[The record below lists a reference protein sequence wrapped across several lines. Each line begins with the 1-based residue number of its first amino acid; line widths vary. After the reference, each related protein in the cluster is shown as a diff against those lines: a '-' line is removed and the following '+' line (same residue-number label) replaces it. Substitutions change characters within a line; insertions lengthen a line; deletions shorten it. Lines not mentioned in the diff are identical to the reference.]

1 MKEMQCTQDITV
13 RSIVGSKGQTFRL
26 DTPVPVR
33 AGQRVYYGIRTDG
46 TPVVSVAGDTPIFD
60 QVEIQR
66 FDPLADV
73 VGIAASDDARPS
85 VARRGLGLGLGS
97 FDRSGSFDRDDEYR
111 LIDALTEAAE
121 LIYRVL
127 DATATSTRQ
136 ITLPAEPSNRFLI
149 QLPR

>member
-13 RSIVGSKGQTFRL
+13 RSIFGSKGQTFRL
-26 DTPVPVR
+26 DTPVSVR

-46 TPVVSVAGDTPIFD
+46 TPVVSVAGETPIFD

-66 FDPLADV
+66 LDPLADV
-73 VGIAASDDARPS
+73 VGIAASDEARPS
-85 VARRGLGLGLGS
+85 VAGRLGLNAH
-97 FDRSGSFDRDDEYR
+97 DRRVSRDRDEEYR

-127 DATATSTRQ
+127 DATAASTRQ
-136 ITLPAEPSNRFLI
+136 ITLPADSSSRFLI
-149 QLPR
+149 PLPR

>member
-13 RSIVGSKGQTFRL
+13 RSIFGSKGQTFRL
-26 DTPVPVR
+26 DTPVSVR
-33 AGQRVYYGIRTDG
+33 AGQRVYYGIRIDG
-46 TPVVSVAGDTPIFD
+46 TPVVSVAGETPIFD

-66 FDPLADV
+66 LDPLADV
-73 VGIAASDDARPS
+73 VGIAASDDVKPTIAGR
-85 VARRGLGLGLGS
+85 LGLGDYDRRGS
-97 FDRSGSFDRDDEYR
+97 YDRDEEHR

-136 ITLPAEPSNRFLI
+136 ITLPAEPSSKFLI
-149 QLPR
+149 PLPR

>member
-46 TPVVSVAGDTPIFD
+46 TPVVSIAGDTPIFD

-73 VGIAASDDARPS
+73 VGIAASEDARPS
-85 VARRGLGLGLGS
+85 VARRGLGLGS
-97 FDRSGSFDRDDEYR
+97 FDRGGGLDTDDEFR

-127 DATATSTRQ
+127 DATAASTRQ
-136 ITLPAEPSNRFLI
+136 ITLPGELSNKFLI

>member
-13 RSIVGSKGQTFRL
+13 RSIFGSKGQTFRL

-46 TPVVSVAGDTPIFD
+46 TPVVSVVGETPIFD

-66 FDPLADV
+66 LDPLADV
-73 VGIAASDDARPS
+73 VGIAASDDVRPTL
-85 VARRGLGLGLGS
+85 AGRLGLGRGGYDRHGS
-97 FDRSGSFDRDDEYR
+97 YDRDEEYR

-127 DATATSTRQ
+127 DATAASTRQ
-136 ITLPAEPSNRFLI
+136 ITLPAEASSKFLI
-149 QLPR
+149 PLPR

>member
-13 RSIVGSKGQTFRL
+13 RSIFGSKGQTFRL
-26 DTPVPVR
+26 DTPVSVR

-46 TPVVSVAGDTPIFD
+46 TPVVSVAGETPIFD

-66 FDPLADV
+66 LDPLADV
-73 VGIAASDDARPS
+73 VGIAASDEVRPS
-85 VARRGLGLGLGS
+85 VAGRLGLNGH
-97 FDRSGSFDRDDEYR
+97 DRRVIRDRDEEYR

-127 DATATSTRQ
+127 DATAASTRQ
-136 ITLPAEPSNRFLI
+136 ITLPADPSSRFLI
-149 QLPR
+149 PLPR